1 MRARI
6 WISAAAVAALTLTT
20 LAMAPAHADQPSGPH
35 YAMQKGNAKPQSGT
49 KNLIDHGGPILPS
62 ADLYAIWWGPASG
75 FPADAQSGMTTFL
88 TGFGSS
94 DLLQIAKQY
103 MRGATPTAT
112 YEGEF
117 LDPTTPIAKPSTTA
131 LAAEIQRVLAKY
143 NASVD
148 ANGIYVVFTST
159 VIKGN
164 SFCAWHDGA
173 TVNGTTI
180 AEAFLPNPTGVTG
193 CATPSTYDG
202 TGFLPATRSLA
213 DSTSHELMEAI
224 TDKTP
229 YGNGLAWIDNGGQEI
244 ADKCEVGHYDGPVS
258 IGGLNWEVQDEW
270 SNALSACVQYSS

>member
-6 WISAAAVAALTLTT
+6 WITAAVVAAVSLTT
-20 LAMAPAHADQPSGPH
+20 FAMTPAHADQSAGPH
-35 YAMQKGNAKPQSGT
+35 FAGQRDHVNTQAAGI
-49 KNLIDHGGPILPS
+49 KNLVDHGGPILPS
-62 ADLYAIWWGPASG
+62 ADLYAIWWGPTSG

-94 DLLQIAKQY
+94 NLLQIAKEY

-112 YEGEF
+112 YKRAF
-117 LDPTTPIAKPSTTA
+117 IDTSTPTSKPSSSA
-131 LAAEIQRVLAKY
+131 LAAEIKKVLAAN
-143 NASVD
+143 NATAD

-159 VIKGN
+159 FPKGN

-173 TVNGTTI
+173 TVNGTAI
-180 AEAFLPNPTGVTG
+180 AEAFMPNPDGVTG

-202 TGFLPATRSLA
+202 TGFSAATRSLA

-229 YGNGLAWIDNGGQEI
+229 SGNTLAWIDNGGGEI
-244 ADKCEVGHYDGPVS
+244 ADKCEFVYGGPVR
-258 IGGLNWEVQDEW
+258 IGGLNWEVQEEW
-270 SNALSACVQYSS
+270 SNAVSACVQYAS

>member
-1 MRARI
+1 
-6 WISAAAVAALTLTT
+6 
-20 LAMAPAHADQPSGPH
+20 
-35 YAMQKGNAKPQSGT
+35 
-49 KNLIDHGGPILPS
+49 
-62 ADLYAIWWGPASG
+62 
-75 FPADAQSGMTTFL
+75 MTTFL

-112 YEGEF
+112 YKGSF
-117 LDPTTPIAKPSTTA
+117 SDPSTPVAKPSPTGLASEIQTV
-131 LAAEIQRVLAKY
+131 LAANHAV
-143 NASVD
+143 VD
-148 ANGIYVVFTST
+148 PNGIYVVFTSS

-202 TGFLPATRSLA
+202 TNLSPATRSLA
-213 DSTSHELMEAI
+213 DSTSHELMESI

-229 YGNGLAWIDNGGQEI
+229 SGNGLAWIDNGGQEI
-244 ADKCEVGHYDGPVS
+244 ADKCEFGQYGGPVS
-258 IGGLNWEVQDEW
+258 IGGLEWEVQEEW
-270 SNALSACVQYSS
+270 SNAVSACVQYSS